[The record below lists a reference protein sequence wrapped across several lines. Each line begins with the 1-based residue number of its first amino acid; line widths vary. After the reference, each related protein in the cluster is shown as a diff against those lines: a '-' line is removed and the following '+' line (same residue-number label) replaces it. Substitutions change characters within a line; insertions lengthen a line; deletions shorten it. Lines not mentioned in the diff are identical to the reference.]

1 MKKQFL
7 FLLLLAGGLASMS
20 AKTEPI
26 SGDECPDRCQSNI
39 TICCTTSGGSTYYG
53 FIGG

>member
-26 SGDECPDRCQSNI
+26 SGDECPDRCHTTSVV
-39 TICCTTSGGSTYYG
+39 CCTTSGGSTYYG
-53 FIGG
+53 NII